1 MKRGEVRTISG
12 GPDYAGKPR
21 PGVIIQSDRFSS
33 RHSATVCMFTSD
45 PRKSRRTRVKVERND
60 RNKLSASSYLM
71 VDKITTLPRR
81 KVGQKIG
88 DLDQADM
95 ARLDRAIVKFL
106 GLDYLVAPAG

>member
-21 PGVIIQSDRFSS
+21 PAVIIQSDRFNSQ
-33 RHSATVCMFTSD
+33 HSATVCMFTSD
-45 PRKSRRTRVKVERND
+45 LRKSRRIRVKIERNN

-95 ARLDRAIVKFL
+95 ARLDRAIVRFL
-106 GLDYLVAPAG
+106 GLGYLAAPAG